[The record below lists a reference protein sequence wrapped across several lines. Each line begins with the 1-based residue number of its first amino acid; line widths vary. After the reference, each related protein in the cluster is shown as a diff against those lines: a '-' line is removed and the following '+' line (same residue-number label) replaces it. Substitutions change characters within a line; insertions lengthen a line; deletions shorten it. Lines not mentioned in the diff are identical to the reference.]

1 MSKDGYIGSIILE
14 AASKME
20 DVIVG
25 DDIKNGVKR
34 RVIAEGTLQD
44 LDVQNR
50 NKRYY
55 AKADIEKEL
64 KGPRWQELLSKKRA
78 FGEAGHPLSDSL
90 VRQQTI
96 DPKFVSVRYLK
107 TWIEGNRVKAQ
118 FKGANNEYGEMFDL
132 DLREGCKPSF
142 SLRALGNI
150 ENVDGKAYVKNVKI
164 ITFDECLYPS
174 HAVAYTEKIISENA
188 IEYEKE
194 TKKKMYTTEATN
206 LINEMNDCGRVIHIG
221 GKEALDTLNKL
232 QRESAS
238 IGAILETFEGIA
250 DEVKV
255 VGNKIRLRTAF
266 GETMYLPLDKY
277 VSNLI
282 TNYVYNL

>member
-1 MSKDGYIGSIILE
+1 MSKDKYIGSIILE

-64 KGPRWQELLSKKRA
+64 KGPRWQELLRTKTALS
-78 FGEAGHPLSDSL
+78 ELSHPLSDSL
-90 VRQQTI
+90 IRQQTI
-96 DPKFVSVRYLK
+96 DAKFACARFLK
-107 TWIEGNRVKAQ
+107 TWIDGNRVKAQ
-118 FKGANNEYGEMFDL
+118 FKGTNNDYGETFDL
-132 DLREGCKPSF
+132 DLREGVKPAF

-150 ENVDGKAYVKNVKI
+150 ENENGKAYVKNVKI
-164 ITFDECLYPS
+164 ITFDEVCYPS
-174 HAVAYTEKIISENA
+174 HAAAYTEKIISENA

-194 TKKKMYTTEATN
+194 TGKKMYATEAAN

-221 GKEALDTLNKL
+221 GKEALDTLNRL

-255 VGNKIRLRTAF
+255 VDNKIRLRTAF

-282 TNYVYNL
+282 TNYVYSL